1 MSSLEVSLDGA
12 FWRFSARLGVGVR
25 RSLGRLGAISWILYQ
40 CFWHGLR
47 LRWHQL
53 GVVLEVTRTQIRF
66 TALDALSL
74 TCFTAFL
81 MGGITLLQVF
91 GQLSAFGAE
100 TYLSRLLA
108 KLVIRELGPLMVA
121 IIVIGR
127 SGTAIAAEMAS
138 MKLSGEVDSLWAS
151 GMNPVQYLLIPRL
164 LGGIVSIFTLI
175 VFFGAV
181 ALLGGFFLAWLW
193 LPLSWRAFLDSLGK
207 VIGSRELAITLVKSM
222 LFGTFIPLICAYCGL
237 RVQASPTEIPQAV
250 TKAAVYS
257 LVVVLVGGAVVSVM
271 LYG

>member
-1 MSSLEVSLDGA
+1 M
-12 FWRFSARLGVGVR
+12 
-25 RSLGRLGAISWILYQ
+25 
-40 CFWHGLR
+40 
-47 LRWHQL
+47 
-53 GVVLEVTRTQIRF
+53 
-66 TALDALSL
+66 
-74 TCFTAFL
+74 
-81 MGGITLLQVF
+81 
-91 GQLSAFGAE
+91 
-100 TYLSRLLA
+100 
-108 KLVIRELGPLMVA
+108 MVA

-257 LVVVLVGGAVVSVM
+257 LVVVLVGGRRGFGDALWLGRSCNWRVSPCTRWRVTRCWKTPP
-271 LYG
+271 GNWHGGPSSG